1 MVLLFLFA
9 FFFEGIAAK
18 AVTAE
23 ELKEKWRETTDYPL
37 HLLDSEYEKKGYG
50 TPKLSD
56 EWQQATRD
64 LGMMGVTYALNP
76 PQDVLEE
83 MSSEQLADL
92 MQTWPWIHLVSTY
105 NSNGEHYDMFFKYAE
120 LNSDIFYELLNRD
133 DGYICLLEA
142 YRKNPFDVE
151 KNNKDIN
158 FILSLDLVE
167 KAEIFGC
174 QFIRYY
180 HQHFTQEEY
189 ELACEIKQEKM
200 AMYEQ
205 LNEKTR
211 YWLNLAEID
220 MLEGTSKEKIRANYY
235 LSYESRQDVWDSWLE
250 TEKQTRNL
258 EVTNEPSSQTNDSE
272 VTAEPQG
279 QTGDPNMTA
288 DHEEKERTSVKLV
301 FLVLVIVGVSAGI
314 LIFRKCK
321 KA

>member
-1 MVLLFLFA
+1 MFLR
-9 FFFEGIAAK
+9 GY
-18 AVTAE
+18 
-23 ELKEKWRETTDYPL
+23 LK
-37 HLLDSEYEKKGYG
+37 
-50 TPKLSD
+50 
-56 EWQQATRD
+56 Q
-64 LGMMGVTYALNP
+64 
-76 PQDVLEE
+76 
-83 MSSEQLADL
+83 
-92 MQTWPWIHLVSTY
+92 
-105 NSNGEHYDMFFKYAE
+105 
-120 LNSDIFYELLNRD
+120 
-133 DGYICLLEA
+133 
-142 YRKNPFDVE
+142 
-151 KNNKDIN
+151 
-158 FILSLDLVE
+158 
-167 KAEIFGC
+167 
-174 QFIRYY
+174 
-180 HQHFTQEEY
+180 
-189 ELACEIKQEKM
+189 IKQEKM